1 MNMSEYDAL
10 ARGIHAKAEEA
21 KAAASRT
28 AVYKETLSK
37 AVAQYEKKYGVK
49 LGDPE
54 NLDLAALKVALL
66 QEKASLGDEANK
78 LADRFNEIKNKDYAA
93 EEERNLQTSKTQAG
107 IQESNVSTDE
117 MTLDDPIEELEDAS
131 EDSTLEDAALEDVA
145 PEDVALEDVAPASTT
160 STFQGIASAVAQQSA
175 NAEYPEYEDYNEQ
188 DCDASEEDLSEST
201 EPMEPTAS
209 GKSSTSKEASFADI
223 IRDQAVVTTSPYDSQ
238 GVAAQEETSGNSS
251 DDIDLTN
258 FL

>member
-10 ARGIHAKAEEA
+10 AKGIHAKAEEA

-54 NLDLAALKVALL
+54 NLDLAALKAALL

-93 EEERNLQTSKTQAG
+93 EEERNLQASNTQTG
-107 IQESNVSTDE
+107 IHEDADE
-117 MTLDDPIEELEDAS
+117 MSLDDPVEESNTPTE
-131 EDSTLEDAALEDVA
+131 AAPTKD
-145 PEDVALEDVAPASTT
+145 T
-160 STFQGIASAVAQQSA
+160 STEAAPTSSIQGIASAVAQQSA

-188 DCDASEEDLSEST
+188 DYGVSEEDLSEST
-201 EPMEPTAS
+201 EPSVSTPS
-209 GKSSTSKEASFADI
+209 GKFSTSKEASFADI

-238 GVAAQEETSGNSS
+238 EETSGNSS

>member
-1 MNMSEYDAL
+1 MNISEYDAL

-93 EEERNLQTSKTQAG
+93 EEERNLQASNSQAG

-117 MTLDDPIEELEDAS
+117 MTLDDPIEEPEDAS
-131 EDSTLEDAALEDVA
+131 EDSTLEDA
-145 PEDVALEDVAPASTT
+145 APASTT

-188 DCDASEEDLSEST
+188 DYDASEEDLSEST

>member
-93 EEERNLQTSKTQAG
+93 EEECNLQASKTQAG
-107 IQESNVSTDE
+107 IHESNVSTDE
-117 MTLDDPIEELEDAS
+117 MTLDDPIEEPEDAS
-131 EDSTLEDAALEDVA
+131 EDST
-145 PEDVALEDVAPASTT
+145 LEDVAPASTT

-201 EPMEPTAS
+201 EPTVSTPS

-238 GVAAQEETSGNSS
+238 EETSGNSS

>member
-107 IQESNVSTDE
+107 IHESNVSTDE
-117 MTLDDPIEELEDAS
+117 MTLDDPIEEPEDAS
-131 EDSTLEDAALEDVA
+131 EDST
-145 PEDVALEDVAPASTT
+145 LEDVAPASTT

-188 DCDASEEDLSEST
+188 DYNASEEDLSEST

>member
-10 ARGIHAKAEEA
+10 AKGIHAKAEEA

-78 LADRFNEIKNKDYAA
+78 LEDRFNEIKNKDYAA
-93 EEERNLQTSKTQAG
+93 EEERNLQASKTQAG
-107 IQESNVSTDE
+107 IQEDTDE
-117 MTLDDPIEELEDAS
+117 MSLDDPVEESNTPTE
-131 EDSTLEDAALEDVA
+131 AATTEATPTEAA
-145 PEDVALEDVAPASTT
+145 PT
-160 STFQGIASAVAQQSA
+160 SSIQGIASAVAQQSA
-175 NAEYPEYEDYNEQ
+175 NAEYPDYEDYNEQ
-188 DCDASEEDLSEST
+188 DYDVSEEEYSEST
-201 EPMEPTAS
+201 EPMEPTVSTPS

-238 GVAAQEETSGNSS
+238 EETSGNSS

>member
-10 ARGIHAKAEEA
+10 ARGVHAKAEEA

-93 EEERNLQTSKTQAG
+93 EEERNLQASNSQAG

-117 MTLDDPIEELEDAS
+117 MTLDDPIEEPEDAS
-131 EDSTLEDAALEDVA
+131 EDSTLEDA
-145 PEDVALEDVAPASTT
+145 ALEDVAPASTT

-175 NAEYPEYEDYNEQ
+175 NAEYPEYEDYNEE
-188 DCDASEEDLSEST
+188 DYDASEEDLSEST
-201 EPMEPTAS
+201 EPTASTPS
-209 GKSSTSKEASFADI
+209 GKSSTSKGASFADI

-238 GVAAQEETSGNSS
+238 EETSGNSS

>member
-10 ARGIHAKAEEA
+10 AKGIHAKAEEA

-54 NLDLAALKVALL
+54 NLDLATLKVALL

-93 EEERNLQTSKTQAG
+93 EEERNLQASKTQAG
-107 IQESNVSTDE
+107 TQESTDE
-117 MTLDDPIEELEDAS
+117 MSLDDPVEES
-131 EDSTLEDAALEDVA
+131 NA
-145 PEDVALEDVAPASTT
+145 PTEATSTT
-160 STFQGIASAVAQQSA
+160 EATPTEAVPTEAAPTSSIQGIASAVAQQSA
-175 NAEYPEYEDYNEQ
+175 NAEYPDYEDYNEQ
-188 DCDASEEDLSEST
+188 DYDVSEEEYSEST
-201 EPMEPTAS
+201 EPMETMPS

-238 GVAAQEETSGNSS
+238 SDTVQEETSGNSS

>member
-10 ARGIHAKAEEA
+10 AKGIHAKAEEA

-78 LADRFNEIKNKDYAA
+78 LAGRFNEIKNKDYAA
-93 EEERNLQTSKTQAG
+93 EEERNLQASKTQAG
-107 IQESNVSTDE
+107 IQEDTDE
-117 MTLDDPIEELEDAS
+117 MSLDDPVEESNAPTE
-131 EDSTLEDAALEDVA
+131 AATTEATPTEAA
-145 PEDVALEDVAPASTT
+145 PTEAAPT
-160 STFQGIASAVAQQSA
+160 SSIQGIASAVAQQSA
-175 NAEYPEYEDYNEQ
+175 NAEYPDYEDYNEQ
-188 DCDASEEDLSEST
+188 DYDASEEDLSEST
-201 EPMEPTAS
+201 EPTV
-209 GKSSTSKEASFADI
+209 STSKEASFADI

-238 GVAAQEETSGNSS
+238 SDTVQEEASGNSS

>member
-93 EEERNLQTSKTQAG
+93 EEERNLQASNPQAG

-117 MTLDDPIEELEDAS
+117 MTLDDPIEEPEDAS
-131 EDSTLEDAALEDVA
+131 EDSTLKDAALEDVA
-145 PEDVALEDVAPASTT
+145 PASIT

-175 NAEYPEYEDYNEQ
+175 NAEYPEYEDYNE
-188 DCDASEEDLSEST
+188 EDLSEST
-201 EPMEPTAS
+201 EPTVSAPS

-238 GVAAQEETSGNSS
+238 EETSGNSS

>member
-10 ARGIHAKAEEA
+10 AKGIHAKAEEA

-54 NLDLAALKVALL
+54 NLDLAALKAALL

-78 LADRFNEIKNKDYAA
+78 LANRFNEIKNKDYAA
-93 EEERNLQTSKTQAG
+93 EEERNLQASKTQVG
-107 IQESNVSTDE
+107 IHEDADE
-117 MTLDDPIEELEDAS
+117 MSLDDPVEESNAPTE
-131 EDSTLEDAALEDVA
+131 AATTEATPTEAA
-145 PEDVALEDVAPASTT
+145 PT
-160 STFQGIASAVAQQSA
+160 SSIQGIASAVAQQSA
-175 NAEYPEYEDYNEQ
+175 NAEYPDYEDYNEQ
-188 DCDASEEDLSEST
+188 DYDVSEEEYAEST
-201 EPMEPTAS
+201 EPMETMSS

-238 GVAAQEETSGNSS
+238 EETSGNSS

>member
-10 ARGIHAKAEEA
+10 AKGIHAKAEEA

-93 EEERNLQTSKTQAG
+93 EEERNLQASKTQVG
-107 IQESNVSTDE
+107 IQEDTDE
-117 MTLDDPIEELEDAS
+117 MSLDDPVEES
-131 EDSTLEDAALEDVA
+131 N
-145 PEDVALEDVAPASTT
+145 ASTEAVPTEAAPTEAAPT
-160 STFQGIASAVAQQSA
+160 SSIQGIASAVAQQSA
-175 NAEYPEYEDYNEQ
+175 NAEYPDYEDYNEQ
-188 DCDASEEDLSEST
+188 DYDASEEDLSEST
-201 EPMEPTAS
+201 EPTV
-209 GKSSTSKEASFADI
+209 STSKEASFADI

-238 GVAAQEETSGNSS
+238 GETSGNSS

>member
-93 EEERNLQTSKTQAG
+93 EEECNLQTSKTRAG
-107 IQESNVSTDE
+107 IHESNVSTDE
-117 MTLDDPIEELEDAS
+117 MTLDDPIEEPEDAA
-131 EDSTLEDAALEDVA
+131 EDST
-145 PEDVALEDVAPASTT
+145 LEDVAPASTT

-188 DCDASEEDLSEST
+188 DYNASEEDLSEST

>member
-93 EEERNLQTSKTQAG
+93 EEERNLQASKTQAG
-107 IQESNVSTDE
+107 IQEDTDE
-117 MTLDDPIEELEDAS
+117 MSLDDPVEES
-131 EDSTLEDAALEDVA
+131 NA
-145 PEDVALEDVAPASTT
+145 PEEATSTT
-160 STFQGIASAVAQQSA
+160 ETTLAEATPTEAVPTSSIQGIASAVAQQSA
-175 NAEYPEYEDYNEQ
+175 NAEYPDYEDYNEQ
-188 DCDASEEDLSEST
+188 DYDVSEEDLSEST
-201 EPMEPTAS
+201 EPTV
-209 GKSSTSKEASFADI
+209 STSKEASFADI

-238 GVAAQEETSGNSS
+238 SDTVQEGASGNSS

>member
-93 EEERNLQTSKTQAG
+93 EEERNLQASNSQAG

-117 MTLDDPIEELEDAS
+117 MTLDDPIEEPEDAS
-131 EDSTLEDAALEDVA
+131 EDST
-145 PEDVALEDVAPASTT
+145 LEDVAPASTT

-188 DCDASEEDLSEST
+188 DYNASEEDPLEST

-223 IRDQAVVTTSPYDSQ
+223 IRGQAVVTTSPYDSQ

>member
-93 EEERNLQTSKTQAG
+93 EEECNLQASNSQAG

-117 MTLDDPIEELEDAS
+117 MTLDDPIEEP
-131 EDSTLEDAALEDVA
+131 EDVA
-145 PEDVALEDVAPASTT
+145 PTSTT

-188 DCDASEEDLSEST
+188 DYDASEEDLSEST

>member
-10 ARGIHAKAEEA
+10 AKGIHAKAEEA

-54 NLDLAALKVALL
+54 NLDLAALKAALL

-78 LADRFNEIKNKDYAA
+78 LANRFNEIKNKDYAA
-93 EEERNLQTSKTQAG
+93 EEERNLQASKTQAG
-107 IQESNVSTDE
+107 IQEDTDE
-117 MTLDDPIEELEDAS
+117 MSLDDPVEESNTPEEA
-131 EDSTLEDAALEDVA
+131 TLAEVTPTEAA
-145 PEDVALEDVAPASTT
+145 PT
-160 STFQGIASAVAQQSA
+160 SSIQGIASAVAQQSA
-175 NAEYPEYEDYNEQ
+175 NAEYPDYEDYNEQ
-188 DCDASEEDLSEST
+188 DYDVSEEEYSEST
-201 EPMEPTAS
+201 EPMETMPS

-238 GVAAQEETSGNSS
+238 SDTVQEETSGNSS

>member
-10 ARGIHAKAEEA
+10 AKGIHAKAEEA
-21 KAAASRT
+21 KSAASRT

-54 NLDLAALKVALL
+54 NLDLAALKSALL
-66 QEKASLGDEANK
+66 KEKDSLGDEAKK

-93 EEERNLQTSKTQAG
+93 EEERTLQASNTQVG
-107 IQESNVSTDE
+107 IHEDTDE
-117 MTLDDPIEELEDAS
+117 MSLDDPVEESNTPTEAVPTEAVPTEAVPTEAVPTAS
-131 EDSTLEDAALEDVA
+131 S
-145 PEDVALEDVAPASTT
+145 
-160 STFQGIASAVAQQSA
+160 FQGIASAVAQQSA
-175 NAEYPEYEDYNEQ
+175 NAEYPEYEDYSEQ
-188 DCDASEEDLSEST
+188 DYDAYEEEEYSESKGAT
-201 EPMEPTAS
+201 ESTAP
-209 GKSSTSKEASFADI
+209 KEASFADI

-238 GVAAQEETSGNSS
+238 NVEAQKETSDSPSG
-251 DDIDLTN
+251 DIDLTN

>member
-93 EEERNLQTSKTQAG
+93 EEERNLQASNSQAG
-107 IQESNVSTDE
+107 IHEDTDE
-117 MTLDDPIEELEDAS
+117 MSLDDPVEES
-131 EDSTLEDAALEDVA
+131 NA
-145 PEDVALEDVAPASTT
+145 PTEATPTEATPTEATPTEAVPTPS
-160 STFQGIASAVAQQSA
+160 FQGIASAVAQQSA

-188 DCDASEEDLSEST
+188 DYDASEEDPLEST

-238 GVAAQEETSGNSS
+238 EETSGNSS

>member
-93 EEERNLQTSKTQAG
+93 EEERNLQASNSQAG
-107 IQESNVSTDE
+107 IQESNVLTDE
-117 MTLDDPIEELEDAS
+117 MTLDDPIEEPEDAS
-131 EDSTLEDAALEDVA
+131 EDST
-145 PEDVALEDVAPASTT
+145 LEDVAPASTT

-188 DCDASEEDLSEST
+188 DYDASEEDPLEST

>member
-1 MNMSEYDAL
+1 MNISEYDAL

-21 KAAASRT
+21 KSAASRT
-28 AVYKETLSK
+28 AVYRETLSK

-107 IQESNVSTDE
+107 IHESNVSTDE
-117 MTLDDPIEELEDAS
+117 MTLDDPIEEPEDAS
-131 EDSTLEDAALEDVA
+131 EDSTLEDVA
-145 PEDVALEDVAPASTT
+145 PTSTT

-188 DCDASEEDLSEST
+188 DYDASEEDLSEST

>member
-93 EEERNLQTSKTQAG
+93 EEERNLQASNSQAG
-107 IQESNVSTDE
+107 IHESNVSTDE
-117 MTLDDPIEELEDAS
+117 MTLDDPIEEPEDAS
-131 EDSTLEDAALEDVA
+131 EDSTLEDA
-145 PEDVALEDVAPASTT
+145 ALEDVAPASTT

-188 DCDASEEDLSEST
+188 DYDASEEDPLEST

>member
-10 ARGIHAKAEEA
+10 AKGIHAKAEET

-54 NLDLAALKVALL
+54 NLDLAALKAALL

-93 EEERNLQTSKTQAG
+93 EEERNLQASKTQAG
-107 IQESNVSTDE
+107 IHEDADE
-117 MTLDDPIEELEDAS
+117 MSLDDPVEESNAPTEDATT
-131 EDSTLEDAALEDVA
+131 EAA
-145 PEDVALEDVAPASTT
+145 PT
-160 STFQGIASAVAQQSA
+160 SSIRGIASAVAQQSA
-175 NAEYPEYEDYNEQ
+175 NAEYPDYEDYNEQ
-188 DCDASEEDLSEST
+188 DYDVSEEEYSEST
-201 EPMEPTAS
+201 EPMETMPS

-238 GVAAQEETSGNSS
+238 SDTVQEGTSGNSS

>member
-93 EEERNLQTSKTQAG
+93 EEERNLQASNSQAG
-107 IQESNVSTDE
+107 IQESNVLTDE
-117 MTLDDPIEELEDAS
+117 MTLDDPIEEPEDAS
-131 EDSTLEDAALEDVA
+131 EDSTLEDVA
-145 PEDVALEDVAPASTT
+145 PTSTT

-188 DCDASEEDLSEST
+188 DYDASEEDLSEST

>member
-1 MNMSEYDAL
+1 M
-10 ARGIHAKAEEA
+10 
-21 KAAASRT
+21 
-28 AVYKETLSK
+28 
-37 AVAQYEKKYGVK
+37 
-49 LGDPE
+49 
-54 NLDLAALKVALL
+54 
-66 QEKASLGDEANK
+66 
-78 LADRFNEIKNKDYAA
+78 
-93 EEERNLQTSKTQAG
+93 
-107 IQESNVSTDE
+107 
-117 MTLDDPIEELEDAS
+117 
-131 EDSTLEDAALEDVA
+131 
-145 PEDVALEDVAPASTT
+145 
-160 STFQGIASAVAQQSA
+160 AQQSA

>member
-107 IQESNVSTDE
+107 IHESNVSTDE

-131 EDSTLEDAALEDVA
+131 EDST
-145 PEDVALEDVAPASTT
+145 LEDVAPASTT

-188 DCDASEEDLSEST
+188 DYDASEEDLLEST

-238 GVAAQEETSGNSS
+238 GVAAQEKTSSNSS

>member
-54 NLDLAALKVALL
+54 NLDLAALKAALL

-93 EEERNLQTSKTQAG
+93 EEERNLQASKTQAG
-107 IQESNVSTDE
+107 IQEDTDE
-117 MTLDDPIEELEDAS
+117 MSLDDPVEESNAPTE
-131 EDSTLEDAALEDVA
+131 AATTEATPTEAA
-145 PEDVALEDVAPASTT
+145 PT
-160 STFQGIASAVAQQSA
+160 SSIQGIASAVAQQSA
-175 NAEYPEYEDYNEQ
+175 NAEYPDYEDYNEQ
-188 DCDASEEDLSEST
+188 DYDASEEDLSEST
-201 EPMEPTAS
+201 EPTV
-209 GKSSTSKEASFADI
+209 STSKEASFADI

>member
-10 ARGIHAKAEEA
+10 AKGIHAKAEEA

-93 EEERNLQTSKTQAG
+93 EEERNLQASKTQAG
-107 IQESNVSTDE
+107 IQEDTDE
-117 MTLDDPIEELEDAS
+117 MSLDDPVEES
-131 EDSTLEDAALEDVA
+131 NA
-145 PEDVALEDVAPASTT
+145 PTEATSTT
-160 STFQGIASAVAQQSA
+160 ETTPTEAVPTEAAPTSSIQGIASAVAQQSA
-175 NAEYPEYEDYNEQ
+175 NAEYPDYEDYNEQ
-188 DCDASEEDLSEST
+188 DYDVSEEEYSEST
-201 EPMEPTAS
+201 EPMEPAVSTPS

-238 GVAAQEETSGNSS
+238 SDTVQEETSGNSS

>member
-10 ARGIHAKAEEA
+10 AKGIHAKAEEA

-93 EEERNLQTSKTQAG
+93 EEERNLQASKTQAG
-107 IQESNVSTDE
+107 IQEDTDE
-117 MTLDDPIEELEDAS
+117 MSLDDPVEESNTPTE
-131 EDSTLEDAALEDVA
+131 AATTEATPTEAA
-145 PEDVALEDVAPASTT
+145 PT
-160 STFQGIASAVAQQSA
+160 SSIQGIASAVAQQSA
-175 NAEYPEYEDYNEQ
+175 NAEYPDYEDYNEQ
-188 DCDASEEDLSEST
+188 DYDVSEEEYSEST
-201 EPMEPTAS
+201 EPMEPTVSTPS

-238 GVAAQEETSGNSS
+238 EETSGNSS

>member
-21 KAAASRT
+21 KSAASRT

-93 EEERNLQTSKTQAG
+93 EEERNLQASNSQAG
-107 IQESNVSTDE
+107 IHESNVSTDE
-117 MTLDDPIEELEDAS
+117 MTLDDPIEEPEDAS
-131 EDSTLEDAALEDVA
+131 EDSTLEDA
-145 PEDVALEDVAPASTT
+145 ALEDVAPASTT

>member
-93 EEERNLQTSKTQAG
+93 EEERNLQASNSQAG

-117 MTLDDPIEELEDAS
+117 MTLDDPIEEPEDAS
-131 EDSTLEDAALEDVA
+131 EDST
-145 PEDVALEDVAPASTT
+145 LEDVAPASTT

-188 DCDASEEDLSEST
+188 DYDASEEDLSEST

>member
-93 EEERNLQTSKTQAG
+93 EEERNLQASNSQAG

-117 MTLDDPIEELEDAS
+117 MTLDDPIEEPEDAS
-131 EDSTLEDAALEDVA
+131 EDSTLED
-145 PEDVALEDVAPASTT
+145 VAPASTT
-160 STFQGIASAVAQQSA
+160 FTFQGIASAVAQQSA

-188 DCDASEEDLSEST
+188 DYNASEEDLSEST

>member
-10 ARGIHAKAEEA
+10 AKGIHAKAEEA

-93 EEERNLQTSKTQAG
+93 EEERNLQASKTQAG
-107 IQESNVSTDE
+107 IQEDTDE
-117 MTLDDPIEELEDAS
+117 MSLDDPVEESNAPTE
-131 EDSTLEDAALEDVA
+131 AATTEATPTEAA
-145 PEDVALEDVAPASTT
+145 PT
-160 STFQGIASAVAQQSA
+160 SSIQGIASAVAQQSA
-175 NAEYPEYEDYNEQ
+175 NAEYPEYVDYNEQ
-188 DCDASEEDLSEST
+188 DYDVSEEDFSEST
-201 EPMEPTAS
+201 ELMEPAVSTPS

-238 GVAAQEETSGNSS
+238 EETSGNSS

>member
-10 ARGIHAKAEEA
+10 VRGIHAKAEEA

-93 EEERNLQTSKTQAG
+93 EEECNLQTSKTQAG
-107 IQESNVSTDE
+107 IHESNVSTDE
-117 MTLDDPIEELEDAS
+117 MTLDDPIEEPEDAA
-131 EDSTLEDAALEDVA
+131 EDSTLEDA
-145 PEDVALEDVAPASTT
+145 ALEDVAPASTT

-188 DCDASEEDLSEST
+188 DYNASEEDLSEST

>member
-107 IQESNVSTDE
+107 IHESNVSTDE
-117 MTLDDPIEELEDAS
+117 MTLDDPIEEPEDAS
-131 EDSTLEDAALEDVA
+131 EDST
-145 PEDVALEDVAPASTT
+145 LEDVAPASTT

-188 DCDASEEDLSEST
+188 DYDASEEDLSEST